1 MNNGIRKNILA
12 PSFRVFLN
20 NKSKR
25 TTHAYSC
32 TLFNYVP
39 CNFNAT
45 LILLLQVSPLDNE
58 GYKKETDEKQRS
70 TKFKEAYCMVY
81 FICLY
86 NDIFVLTISILK

>member
-32 TLFNYVP
+32 TTVHYSITFLVIS
-39 CNFNAT
+39 T
-45 LILLLQVSPLDNE
+45 LH
-58 GYKKETDEKQRS
+58 
-70 TKFKEAYCMVY
+70 
-81 FICLY
+81 
-86 NDIFVLTISILK
+86 